1 MPLELKKSPVKTLLL
16 IDQDSE
22 CRQSI
27 RRLAEELG
35 MKVILGTQCL
45 YDGLTLF
52 YEHPIDLIIMDVF
65 QPEKSGLSFLS
76 EMTSHPD
83 HPPIIATFSI
93 EESHGF
99 NIEKFTHI
107 LGVACTLQKPIKTFS
122 FHCTLQNLLHNLNQ

>member
-1 MPLELKKSPVKTLLL
+1 VKTLLL

-27 RRLAEELG
+27 RRLAQELG
-35 MKVILGTQCL
+35 MKVMLGTQCL
-45 YDGLTLF
+45 NDGANLF
-52 YEHPIDLIIMDVF
+52 YEHPIDLVIMDVF
-65 QPEKSGLSFLS
+65 HPEKSGLSFLS

-83 HPPIIATFSI
+83 HPPIIATFSV

-107 LGVACTLQKPIKTFS
+107 LGVAYTFQKPIQTFS
-122 FHCTLQNLLHNLNQ
+122 FQCTLKNLLHSLNQETNDAMA